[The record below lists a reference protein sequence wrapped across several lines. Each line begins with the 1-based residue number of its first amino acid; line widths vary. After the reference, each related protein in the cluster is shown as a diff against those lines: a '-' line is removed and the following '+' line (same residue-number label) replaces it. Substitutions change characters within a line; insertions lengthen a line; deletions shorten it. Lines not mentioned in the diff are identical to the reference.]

1 MAVRSLVMKLK
12 ELLLPTMVWPRICTY
27 NIVLNRRPRPITSVT
42 FKITGT
48 CTADLNQTYSSDP
61 ESDVE
66 LAGNELSSQCSS
78 SKCSTSDT
86 ENMQRGALSMHS
98 HMHCIA
104 AANILVCTRTHVLS
118 PLSGRSTN
126 HSVALYP
133 F

>member
-1 MAVRSLVMKLK
+1 MASYMY
-12 ELLLPTMVWPRICTY
+12 I
-27 NIVLNRRPRPITSVT
+27 ITSVT
-42 FKITGT
+42 FKITGP

-66 LAGNELSSQCSS
+66 LAGIELSSQCSS

-104 AANILVCTRTHVLS
+104 AANILVCTRTHALS
-118 PLSGRSTN
+118 PLSGRNTN

>member
-1 MAVRSLVMKLK
+1 MAVRSLVLKLK
-12 ELLLPTMVWPRICTY
+12 ELLSPTMVWPRICTY
-27 NIVLNRRPRPITSVT
+27 IVLNRITSV
-42 FKITGT
+42 ITGT

-104 AANILVCTRTHVLS
+104 AANILVCTRTHALS
-118 PLSGRSTN
+118 PLSGRNTN

>member
-1 MAVRSLVMKLK
+1 MVISSHEWYGLVY
-12 ELLLPTMVWPRICTY
+12 VHISY
-27 NIVLNRRPRPITSVT
+27 SITSVT
-42 FKITGT
+42 FKITGP

-61 ESDVE
+61 ESDLE

-104 AANILVCTRTHVLS
+104 AANIHLLVCTRTHALS
-118 PLSGRSTN
+118 PLSGRNTN